1 MTDVLGLFSW
11 PLLLIGAY
19 LVGSI
24 PSAQLLARLKGVDL
38 RQVGSGNIG
47 AGNLT
52 HAVGPQWGLTAGV
65 FDGVKGLV
73 PVLLARY
80 VLDMGLAASGMAGL
94 AAVIGHCWSI
104 FVRGRAGRGLATSAG
119 LVFVLDPVLLVWI
132 GGWSLAGWR
141 IGSGFAGFLG
151 WGLLP
156 LVAIA
161 LSRPGT
167 EILFLVLLA
176 TTLMLRRAQG
186 NPGDVEGANNVLRRL
201 LYDRDPFEQ
210 VYGETA
216 ADEAPAS

>member
-1 MTDVLGLFSW
+1 MTDVLGLLSW

-24 PSAQLLARLKGVDL
+24 PSAQLIARLKGVDL

-52 HAVGPQWGLTAGV
+52 HAVGPQWGLIAGV
-65 FDGVKGLV
+65 FDGLKGLF
-73 PVLLARY
+73 PVLVARY

-119 LVFVLDPVLLVWI
+119 LMFVLDPVLLVWV

-156 LVAIA
+156 LVALA

-186 NPGDVEGANNVLRRL
+186 NPGDIEGANQVLRRL
-201 LYDRDPFEQ
+201 LYDRDPFEH

-216 ADEAPAS
+216 ADEASTS

>member
-1 MTDVLGLFSW
+1 MADVLGLLSW

-24 PSAQLLARLKGVDL
+24 PSAQLIARLKGIDL

-52 HAVGPQWGLTAGV
+52 HAVGAQWGLIAGV
-65 FDGVKGLV
+65 FDGPKGLG
-73 PVLLARY
+73 PVLIARY

-119 LVFVLDPVLLVWI
+119 LIFILDPVLLVWV

-156 LVAIA
+156 LVALA
-161 LSRPGT
+161 LGRPGT

-201 LYDRDPFEQ
+201 LYDRDPLEQ
-210 VYGETA
+210 VYGETP
-216 ADEAPAS
+216 ADEASTS

>member
-1 MTDVLGLFSW
+1 MTDVLGLLSW
-11 PLLLIGAY
+11 PLLLVGAY

-52 HAVGPQWGLTAGV
+52 HAVGPQWGLAAGV
-65 FDGVKGLV
+65 FDGLKGLV
-73 PVLLARY
+73 PVLVARY
-80 VLDMGLAASGMAGL
+80 ILDMGLAASGMAGL

-119 LVFVLDPVLLVWI
+119 LMFVLDPVLLVWV

-161 LSRPGT
+161 LGRPGT
-167 EILFLVLLA
+167 VVLFLVLLA
-176 TTLMLRRAQG
+176 ATLMLRRAQG

-201 LYDRDPFEQ
+201 LYDRDPLEPA
-210 VYGETA
+210 YGETA
-216 ADEAPAS
+216 ADEAPTS

>member
-1 MTDVLGLFSW
+1 MTDALGLFSW

-52 HAVGPQWGLTAGV
+52 HSVGPQWGLTAGV
-65 FDGVKGLV
+65 FDGLKGLV

>member
-1 MTDVLGLFSW
+1 
-11 PLLLIGAY
+11 
-19 LVGSI
+19 
-24 PSAQLLARLKGVDL
+24 
-38 RQVGSGNIG
+38 
-47 AGNLT
+47 
-52 HAVGPQWGLTAGV
+52 VGPQWGLTAGV
-65 FDGVKGLV
+65 FDALKGLV

-186 NPGDVEGANNVLRRL
+186 NLGDVEGANNVLRRV

>member
-1 MTDVLGLFSW
+1 
-11 PLLLIGAY
+11 LI
-19 LVGSI
+19 
-24 PSAQLLARLKGVDL
+24 ARLNGVDL

-52 HAVGPQWGLTAGV
+52 HAVGPLWGLIAGV
-65 FDGVKGLV
+65 FDGLKGLF
-73 PVLLARY
+73 PVLVARY

-119 LVFVLDPVLLVWI
+119 LMFILDPVLLVWV

-156 LVAIA
+156 LVALA

-186 NPGDVEGANNVLRRL
+186 NPGDIEGANQVLRRL
-201 LYDRDPFEQ
+201 LYDRDPFEH

-216 ADEAPAS
+216 ADEASTS

>member
-1 MTDVLGLFSW
+1 MTDALGLFSW

-52 HAVGPQWGLTAGV
+52 HSVGPQWGLTAGV
-65 FDGVKGLV
+65 FDALKGLV

>member
-1 MTDVLGLFSW
+1 MTDALGLLSW
-11 PLLLIGAY
+11 PLLLIAAY

-65 FDGVKGLV
+65 FDGLKGLV

-167 EILFLVLLA
+167 EIMFLVLLA
-176 TTLMLRRAQG
+176 TTLMLRRAHG

-201 LYDRDPFEQ
+201 LYDRDPFEH
-210 VYGETA
+210 VYGETT
-216 ADEAPAS
+216 ADEASTS

>member
-1 MTDVLGLFSW
+1 MTDALGLFSW

-24 PSAQLLARLKGVDL
+24 PSAQLLARLKGIDL

-52 HAVGPQWGLTAGV
+52 HSVGPQWGLTAGV
-65 FDGVKGLV
+65 FDALKGLV

>member
-1 MTDVLGLFSW
+1 MTDALGLFSW

-52 HAVGPQWGLTAGV
+52 HSVGPQWGLTAGV
-65 FDGVKGLV
+65 FDALKGLV
-73 PVLLARY
+73 PVLLSRY

-176 TTLMLRRAQG
+176 STLMLRRAQG

-216 ADEAPAS
+216 ADEAPTS

>member
-1 MTDVLGLFSW
+1 MTDVLGLLSW

-24 PSAQLLARLKGVDL
+24 PSAQLIARLKGVDL

-52 HAVGPQWGLTAGV
+52 HAVGPQWGLAAGV
-65 FDGVKGLV
+65 FDGLKGLV
-73 PVLLARY
+73 PVLVARY

-119 LVFVLDPVLLVWI
+119 LMFVLDPVLLVWV

-156 LVAIA
+156 LVALA

-186 NPGDVEGANNVLRRL
+186 NPGDIEGANQVLRRL
-201 LYDRDPFEQ
+201 LYDRDPFEH

-216 ADEAPAS
+216 ADEASTS

>member
-1 MTDVLGLFSW
+1 MTDAIGLLSW

-52 HAVGPQWGLTAGV
+52 HAVGPILGLTAGV
-65 FDGVKGLV
+65 FDGLKGLV
-73 PVLLARY
+73 PVLVARY

-94 AAVIGHCWSI
+94 AAVIGHSWSI

-119 LVFVLDPVLLVWI
+119 LMFVLDPVLLVWV

-167 EILFLVLLA
+167 EVLFLVLLA
-176 TTLMLRRAQG
+176 TILMIRRAQG
-186 NPGDVEGANNVLRRL
+186 NPGDLEGANNVLRRL
-201 LYDRDPFEQ
+201 LYDRDPFEP

-216 ADEAPAS
+216 ADEASTS

>member
-1 MTDVLGLFSW
+1 
-11 PLLLIGAY
+11 LI
-19 LVGSI
+19 
-24 PSAQLLARLKGVDL
+24 ARLKGVDL

-52 HAVGPQWGLTAGV
+52 HAVGPQWGLAAGV
-65 FDGVKGLV
+65 FDGLKGLV
-73 PVLLARY
+73 PVLVARY

-119 LVFVLDPVLLVWI
+119 LMFVLDPVLLVWV

-156 LVAIA
+156 LVALA

-186 NPGDVEGANNVLRRL
+186 NPGDIEGANQVLRRL
-201 LYDRDPFEQ
+201 LYDRDPFEH

-216 ADEAPAS
+216 ADEASTS

>member
-52 HAVGPQWGLTAGV
+52 HSVGPQWGLTAGV
-65 FDGVKGLV
+65 FDALKGLV

-210 VYGETA
+210 VYGETS
-216 ADEAPAS
+216 ADEAPTS

>member
-52 HAVGPQWGLTAGV
+52 HSVGPQWGLTAGV
-65 FDGVKGLV
+65 FDALKGLV

-216 ADEAPAS
+216 ADEASAS